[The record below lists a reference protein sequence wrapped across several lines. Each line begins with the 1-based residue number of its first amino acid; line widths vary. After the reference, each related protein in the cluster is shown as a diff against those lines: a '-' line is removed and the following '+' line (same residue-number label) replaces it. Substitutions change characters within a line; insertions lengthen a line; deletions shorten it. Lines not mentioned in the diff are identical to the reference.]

1 MLYIILLL
9 LIFSYILYLIFKS
22 NGQNSVNNRINKKK
36 INKKRREAKTKR
48 IRTEREE
55 KAEKERIAKI
65 RAQSTEKFQSSSEEN
80 HYGAGLMI
88 PQVGYKADTVLE
100 DTFLFDIAKQIEK
113 SKATNI
119 YKLYKEIVN
128 DNYYLFNT
136 SKDIMPNQELKPNL
150 YQNTYYNPKTEKKSI
165 FSTGL
170 PKIQGSKKK

>member
-22 NGQNSVNNRINKKK
+22 NGKNSVNNRINKKK
-36 INKKRREAKTKR
+36 INKKRREAKR
-48 IRTEREE
+48 IRTEKEE

-65 RAQSTEKFQSSSEEN
+65 RAQSTEKFQSSPEEN

-100 DTFLFDIAKQIEK
+100 NTFLFDIAKQIEK

-136 SKDIMPNQELKPNL
+136 SKEIIPNQYLKPNL
-150 YQNTYYNPKTEKKSI
+150 YQNTYYNPQTEKKSI

-170 PKIQGSKKK
+170 PKIKGSKKK

>member
-22 NGQNSVNNRINKKK
+22 NGKNSVNNRINKKK
-36 INKKRREAKTKR
+36 INKKRRKAKR
-48 IRTEREE
+48 IRTEKEE
-55 KAEKERIAKI
+55 KEEKERIAKI
-65 RAQSTEKFQSSSEEN
+65 RAQSTEKFQSTPEEN
-80 HYGAGLMI
+80 HYGSGLMI

-100 DTFLFDIAKQIEK
+100 NTFLFDIAKQIEK

-136 SKDIMPNQELKPNL
+136 SKEIIPNQYLKPNL
-150 YQNTYYNPKTEKKSI
+150 YQNTYYNPQTEKKSI

>member
-9 LIFSYILYLIFKS
+9 LIFSYILYIIFKS
-22 NGQNSVNNRINKKK
+22 NGKNSVNSRINKKK
-36 INKKRREAKTKR
+36 INKKRREANR
-48 IRTEREE
+48 LRTEKEE
-55 KAEKERIAKI
+55 KEEKERVAKI
-65 RAQSTEKFQSSSEEN
+65 RAQSTEKFQSSPEEN

-100 DTFLFDIAKQIEK
+100 NTFLFDIAKQIEK

-136 SKDIMPNQELKPNL
+136 SKEIIPNQYLKPNL

>member
-9 LIFSYILYLIFKS
+9 LIFSYVLYLIFKS
-22 NGQNSVNNRINKKK
+22 NGKNSVNNRINKK
-36 INKKRREAKTKR
+36 NKKRREAKR
-48 IRTEREE
+48 IRTEREQKE
-55 KAEKERIAKI
+55 EKERIAKI
-65 RAQSTEKFQSSSEEN
+65 RAQSTEKFQSTPEEN

-100 DTFLFDIAKQIEK
+100 NTFLFDIAKQIEN

-136 SKDIMPNQELKPNL
+136 SKEIIPNQYLKPNL
-150 YQNTYYNPKTEKKSI
+150 YQNTYYNPQTEKKSI

>member
-9 LIFSYILYLIFKS
+9 LIFSYVLYLIFKS
-22 NGQNSVNNRINKKK
+22 NGKNSVNNRINKK
-36 INKKRREAKTKR
+36 NKKRREAKR
-48 IRTEREE
+48 IRTEREQKE
-55 KAEKERIAKI
+55 EKEKIAKI
-65 RAQSTEKFQSSSEEN
+65 RAQSTEKFQSTPEEN

-100 DTFLFDIAKQIEK
+100 NTFLFDIAKQIEN

-136 SKDIMPNQELKPNL
+136 SKEIIPNQYLKPNL
-150 YQNTYYNPKTEKKSI
+150 YQNTYYNPQTEKKSI

>member
-9 LIFSYILYLIFKS
+9 LIFSYTLYLILTSKPKS
-22 NGQNSVNNRINKKK
+22 SVNDV
-36 INKKRREAKTKR
+36 INKKRLRTRRKEKR
-48 IRTEREE
+48 IRKET
-55 KAEKERIAKI
+55 KAEKERRAKI
-65 RAQSTEKFQSSSEEN
+65 RAQRTENFQSSSEEH

-113 SKATNI
+113 SKAKNI
-119 YKLYKEIVN
+119 YNLHKEIVN

-136 SKDIMPNQELKPNL
+136 SKDILPNQQIKPNL
-150 YQNTYYNPKTEKKSI
+150 YQNRYYNPKAEKKYI

-170 PKIQGSKKK
+170 PKIAKK